1 MISDCPSD
9 WSKFSKNCY
18 NLFEKNVKWVEAENH
33 CVEHGGHLAS
43 VHTDQEKDFILGL
56 VPSGGFWIGGSDK
69 EVEGEWGWSDGSPFS
84 YSHWAERQPDN
95 WKNVEHCLLFTQ
107 EKKWND
113 GGCDGKRQYVCKIS

>member
-1 MISDCPSD
+1 M
-9 WSKFSKNCY
+9 
-18 NLFEKNVKWVEAENH
+18 KWVEAENH

-43 VHTDQEKDFILGL
+43 VHSDQEKDFILGL
-56 VPSGGFWIGGSDK
+56 APSGGFWIGGSDK
-69 EVEGEWGWSDGSPFS
+69 EVEGEWGWSDGSSFS

-95 WKNVEHCLLFTQ
+95 WNNVEHCLLFTQ